1 MLLNLLKDRFK
12 LKVFLNLLTLF
23 LSLYGISHQ
32 SWEIRESSLFDKWL
46 IELIGPVQRLSF
58 IAKESTTGFF
68 NNYVWLINAS
78 KQNKELTKKIKEM
91 ENKIFELKEI
101 GQENIRLKSLL
112 QFGEEI
118 PRQKILA
125 QVVAWDAGVNYKV
138 LRINKGSNHGIKLK
152 SAVITA
158 DGLVGQVL
166 RISNNFSDVL
176 TILDHNIRVDGIV
189 ERTRTHGIIEGYSN
203 FKCVMKYVTRTEPVV
218 LDDLI
223 ISSGLGNIY
232 PKGIRI
238 GRITKIERETYGIT
252 QFIELTP
259 IVDFSKLEEV
269 VVLITNDNIDATENL
284 TVPEGIESAV
294 K

>member
-1 MLLNLLKDRFK
+1 M
-12 LKVFLNLLTLF
+12 
-23 LSLYGISHQ
+23 
-32 SWEIRESSLFDKWL
+32 
-46 IELIGPVQRLSF
+46 
-58 IAKESTTGFF
+58 
-68 NNYVWLINAS
+68 
-78 KQNKELTKKIKEM
+78 
-91 ENKIFELKEI
+91 
-101 GQENIRLKSLL
+101 
-112 QFGEEI
+112 
-118 PRQKILA
+118 
-125 QVVAWDAGVNYKV
+125 AWDAGVNYKV
-138 LRINKGSNHGIKLK
+138 LRINKGANQGIKLK

-176 TILDHNIRVDGIV
+176 TVLDHNIRVDGIV

-223 ISSGLGNIY
+223 ISSGLGSIY

-252 QFIELTP
+252 QFIEITP
-259 IVDFSKLEEV
+259 VVDFSKLEEV
-269 VVLITNDNIDATENL
+269 VVLITNDNFDATENL